1 MPACMQALAGA
12 EHAPSLQTPPTAP
25 PPEHTHVIH
34 HYDLLALGAATC
46 WAASGMLSATPSKA
60 LGAIA
65 FVRWRMMTV
74 ALLLW
79 ALVAMFST
87 LPPLALHSWGVMIAS
102 GLVGI
107 FVGDTLLFA
116 AMNRL
121 GPRRTGVLFAS
132 HALFSAVLGYL
143 FLSERLG
150 LQAYVGAGI
159 TVAGVMVAVAWG
171 NGKRPSSNSQAPDWD
186 TTPSTASGVSLALL
200 AALGQA
206 TGALIAKPALGSVI
220 DGVHG
225 SVGFDPVAASAVR
238 VTAAVGALWVWRWLN
253 PRVAGAQCA
262 LTWPLLRQTAAS
274 SWVGM
279 GLGMGL
285 LLWALRDG
293 PVGSVGVLSGL
304 SPVLILP
311 MPWWKLGR
319 APAAGAWLGAL
330 IAVLGTA
337 LVVAR

>member
-1 MPACMQALAGA
+1 MQ
-12 EHAPSLQTPPTAP
+12 
-25 PPEHTHVIH
+25 

-46 WAASGMLSATPSKA
+46 WAASGLLSAAPSKA

-65 FVRWRMMTV
+65 FVRWRMTTVTFVLWLLV
-74 ALLLW
+74 AL
-79 ALVAMFST
+79 FSQ
-87 LPPLALHSWGVMIAS
+87 LPPLAVDTWGVMVAS

-132 HALFSAVLGYL
+132 HALFSALLGYL

-150 LQAYVGAGI
+150 VQAYIGAGV

-171 NGKRPSSNSQAPDWD
+171 NSKTNVSEWD
-186 TTPSTASGVSLALL
+186 SAPSTVAGVSLALL

-206 TGALIAKPALGSVI
+206 TGALIAKPALG
-220 DGVHG
+220 GNL
-225 SVGFDPVAASAVR
+225 GFDPVAASAVR
-238 VTAAVGALWVWRWLN
+238 VTAAVSALWLWRVVN
-253 PRVAGAQCA
+253 PRSASAHSP
-262 LTWPLLRQTAAS
+262 LTWTLLKQTAIS

-311 MPWWKLGR
+311 MLWWTFR
-319 APAAGAWLGAL
+319 SAPAPGAWIGAAV
-330 IAVLGTA
+330 AVLGTA
-337 LVVAR
+337 MVVAR

>member
-1 MPACMQALAGA
+1 LIQ
-12 EHAPSLQTPPTAP
+12 
-25 PPEHTHVIH
+25 

-46 WAASGMLSATPSKA
+46 WAASGLLSAAPSKA

-65 FVRWRMMTV
+65 FVRWRMTTVTFVLWLLV
-74 ALLLW
+74 AL
-79 ALVAMFST
+79 FSQ
-87 LPPLALHSWGVMIAS
+87 LPPLAVDTWGVMVAS

-132 HALFSAVLGYL
+132 HALFSALLGYL

-150 LQAYVGAGI
+150 VQAYIGAGV

-171 NGKRPSSNSQAPDWD
+171 NSKTNVSEWD
-186 TTPSTASGVSLALL
+186 SAPSTVAGVSLALL

-206 TGALIAKPALGSVI
+206 TGALIAKPALGG
-220 DGVHG
+220 DL
-225 SVGFDPVAASAVR
+225 GFDPVAASAVR
-238 VTAAVGALWVWRWLN
+238 VTAAVSALWLWRVVN
-253 PRVAGAQCA
+253 PRSASAHSP
-262 LTWPLLRQTAAS
+262 LTWTLLKQTAIS

-311 MPWWKLGR
+311 MLWWTFR
-319 APAAGAWLGAL
+319 SAPAPGAWIGAAV
-330 IAVLGTA
+330 AVLGTA
-337 LVVAR
+337 MVVAR

>member
-1 MPACMQALAGA
+1 MQ
-12 EHAPSLQTPPTAP
+12 
-25 PPEHTHVIH
+25 

-46 WAASGMLSATPSKA
+46 WAASGLLSAAPSKA

-65 FVRWRMMTV
+65 FVRWRMTTVTFVLWLLV
-74 ALLLW
+74 AL
-79 ALVAMFST
+79 FSQ
-87 LPPLALHSWGVMIAS
+87 LPPLALDTWGVMVAS

-132 HALFSAVLGYL
+132 HALFSALLGYL

-150 LQAYVGAGI
+150 VQAYIGAGV

-171 NGKRPSSNSQAPDWD
+171 NSKTNVSEWD
-186 TTPSTASGVSLALL
+186 SAPSTVAGVSLALL

-206 TGALIAKPALGSVI
+206 TGALIAKPALGG
-220 DGVHG
+220 DL
-225 SVGFDPVAASAVR
+225 GFDPVAASAVR
-238 VTAAVGALWVWRWLN
+238 VTAAVSALWLWRVVN
-253 PRVAGAQCA
+253 PRSASAHSP
-262 LTWPLLRQTAAS
+262 LTWALLKQTAIS

-311 MPWWKLGR
+311 MLWWTFR
-319 APAAGAWLGAL
+319 SAPAPGAWIGAAV
-330 IAVLGTA
+330 AVLGTA
-337 LVVAR
+337 MVVAR

>member
-1 MPACMQALAGA
+1 MQ
-12 EHAPSLQTPPTAP
+12 
-25 PPEHTHVIH
+25 

-46 WAASGMLSATPSKA
+46 WAASGLLSAAPSKA

-74 ALLLW
+74 TFVLW
-79 ALVAMFST
+79 LLVALFSQ
-87 LPPLALHSWGVMIAS
+87 LPPLAVNTWGVMVAS

-132 HALFSAVLGYL
+132 HALFSALLGYL

-150 LQAYVGAGI
+150 VQAYIGAGV

-171 NGKRPSSNSQAPDWD
+171 NSKTNVSEWD
-186 TTPSTASGVSLALL
+186 SAPSTVAGVSLALL

-206 TGALIAKPALGSVI
+206 TGALIAKPALGG
-220 DGVHG
+220 DL
-225 SVGFDPVAASAVR
+225 GFDPVAASAVR
-238 VTAAVGALWVWRWLN
+238 VTAAVSALWLWRVVN
-253 PRVAGAQCA
+253 PGSASAHSP
-262 LTWPLLRQTAAS
+262 LTWTLLKQTAIS

-311 MPWWKLGR
+311 MLWWTFR
-319 APAAGAWLGAL
+319 SAPAPGAWIGAAV
-330 IAVLGTA
+330 AVLGTA
-337 LVVAR
+337 MVVAR

>member
-1 MPACMQALAGA
+1 MIQ
-12 EHAPSLQTPPTAP
+12 
-25 PPEHTHVIH
+25 

-46 WAASGMLSATPSKA
+46 WAASGLLSAAPSKA

-65 FVRWRMMTV
+65 FVRWRMTTVTFVLWLLV
-74 ALLLW
+74 AL
-79 ALVAMFST
+79 FSQ
-87 LPPLALHSWGVMIAS
+87 LPPLAVDTWGVMVAS

-132 HALFSAVLGYL
+132 HALFSALLGYL

-150 LQAYVGAGI
+150 VQAYIGAGV

-171 NGKRPSSNSQAPDWD
+171 NSKTNVSEWD
-186 TTPSTASGVSLALL
+186 SAPSTVAGVSLALL

-206 TGALIAKPALGSVI
+206 TGALIAKPALGG
-220 DGVHG
+220 DL
-225 SVGFDPVAASAVR
+225 GFDPVAASAVR
-238 VTAAVGALWVWRWLN
+238 VTAAVSALWLWRVVN
-253 PRVAGAQCA
+253 PRSASAHSP
-262 LTWPLLRQTAAS
+262 LTWTLLKQTAIS

-311 MPWWKLGR
+311 MLWWTFR
-319 APAAGAWLGAL
+319 SAPAPGAWIGAAV
-330 IAVLGTA
+330 AVLGTA
-337 LVVAR
+337 MVVAR

>member
-1 MPACMQALAGA
+1 MTFVLW
-12 EHAPSLQTPPTAP
+12 
-25 PPEHTHVIH
+25 
-34 HYDLLALGAATC
+34 LL
-46 WAASGMLSATPSKA
+46 
-60 LGAIA
+60 
-65 FVRWRMMTV
+65 V
-74 ALLLW
+74 AL
-79 ALVAMFST
+79 FSQ
-87 LPPLALHSWGVMIAS
+87 LPPLAVNTWGVMVAS

-132 HALFSAVLGYL
+132 HALFSALLGYL

-150 LQAYVGAGI
+150 VQAYIGAGV

-171 NGKRPSSNSQAPDWD
+171 NSKTNVSEWD
-186 TTPSTASGVSLALL
+186 SAPSTVAGVSLALL

-206 TGALIAKPALGSVI
+206 TGALIAKPALGG
-220 DGVHG
+220 DL
-225 SVGFDPVAASAVR
+225 GFDPVAASAVR
-238 VTAAVGALWVWRWLN
+238 VTAAVSALWLWRVVN
-253 PRVAGAQCA
+253 PRSASAHSP
-262 LTWPLLRQTAAS
+262 LTWTLLKQTAIS

-311 MPWWKLGR
+311 MLWWTFR
-319 APAAGAWLGAL
+319 SAPAPGAWIGAAV
-330 IAVLGTA
+330 AVLGTA
-337 LVVAR
+337 MVVAR

>member
-1 MPACMQALAGA
+1 MQ
-12 EHAPSLQTPPTAP
+12 
-25 PPEHTHVIH
+25 

-46 WAASGMLSATPSKA
+46 WAASGLLSAAPSKA

-65 FVRWRMMTV
+65 FVRWRMTTVTFVLWLLV
-74 ALLLW
+74 AL
-79 ALVAMFST
+79 FSQ
-87 LPPLALHSWGVMIAS
+87 LPPLAVDTWGVMVAS

-132 HALFSAVLGYL
+132 HALFSALLGYL

-150 LQAYVGAGI
+150 VQAYIGAGV

-171 NGKRPSSNSQAPDWD
+171 NSKTNISEWD
-186 TTPSTASGVSLALL
+186 SAPSTVAGVSLALL

-206 TGALIAKPALGSVI
+206 TGALIAKPALGG
-220 DGVHG
+220 DL
-225 SVGFDPVAASAVR
+225 GFDPVAASAVR
-238 VTAAVGALWVWRWLN
+238 VTAAVSALWLWRVVN
-253 PRVAGAQCA
+253 PRSASAHSP
-262 LTWPLLRQTAAS
+262 LTWTLLKQTAIS

-311 MPWWKLGR
+311 MLWWTFR
-319 APAAGAWLGAL
+319 SAPAPGAWIGAAV
-330 IAVLGTA
+330 AVLGTA
-337 LVVAR
+337 MVVAR

>member
-1 MPACMQALAGA
+1 M
-12 EHAPSLQTPPTAP
+12 
-25 PPEHTHVIH
+25 IH

-46 WAASGMLSATPSKA
+46 WAASGMLSAAPSKA

-79 ALVAMFST
+79 ALVAAFSQ
-87 LPPLALHSWGVMIAS
+87 LPPFALSNWGAMIAS

-132 HALFSAVLGYL
+132 HALFSALLGYL

-150 LQAYVGAGI
+150 AQAYVGAAI
-159 TVAGVMVAVAWG
+159 TVAGVMIAVAWG
-171 NGKRPSSNSQAPDWD
+171 QSKTNITEWD
-186 TTPSTASGVSLALL
+186 ATPSTTLGVSLALL

-206 TGALIAKPALGSVI
+206 TGALIAKPALGG
-220 DGVHG
+220 DL
-225 SVGFDPVAASAVR
+225 GFDPIAASAVR
-238 VTAAVGALWVWRWLN
+238 VTAAVSALWVWRFIN
-253 PRVAGAQCA
+253 PRVAGAQSP
-262 LTWPLLRQTAAS
+262 LTWTLLKQTAFS

-279 GLGMGL
+279 GVGMGL

-311 MPWWKLGR
+311 MLWWKFGR
-319 APAAGAWLGAL
+319 SPAAGAWVGAVV
-330 IAVLGTA
+330 AVVGTG

>member
-1 MPACMQALAGA
+1 LMQ
-12 EHAPSLQTPPTAP
+12 
-25 PPEHTHVIH
+25 

-46 WAASGMLSATPSKA
+46 WAASGLLSAAPSKA

-65 FVRWRMMTV
+65 FVRWRMTTVTFVLWLLV
-74 ALLLW
+74 AL
-79 ALVAMFST
+79 FSQ
-87 LPPLALHSWGVMIAS
+87 LPPLAVDTWGVMVAS

-132 HALFSAVLGYL
+132 HALFSALLGYL

-150 LQAYVGAGI
+150 VQAYIGAGV

-171 NGKRPSSNSQAPDWD
+171 NSKTNVSEWD
-186 TTPSTASGVSLALL
+186 SAPSTVAGVSLALL

-206 TGALIAKPALGSVI
+206 TGALIAKPALGG
-220 DGVHG
+220 DL
-225 SVGFDPVAASAVR
+225 GFDPVAASAVR
-238 VTAAVGALWVWRWLN
+238 VTAAVSALWLWRVVN
-253 PRVAGAQCA
+253 PRSASAHSP
-262 LTWPLLRQTAAS
+262 LTWTLLKQTAIS

-311 MPWWKLGR
+311 MLWWTFR
-319 APAAGAWLGAL
+319 SAPAPGAWIGAAV
-330 IAVLGTA
+330 AVLGTA
-337 LVVAR
+337 MVVAR

>member
-1 MPACMQALAGA
+1 MQ
-12 EHAPSLQTPPTAP
+12 
-25 PPEHTHVIH
+25 

-46 WAASGMLSATPSKA
+46 WAASGLLSAAPSKA

-65 FVRWRMMTV
+65 FVRWRMTTVTFVLWLLV
-74 ALLLW
+74 AL
-79 ALVAMFST
+79 FSQ
-87 LPPLALHSWGVMIAS
+87 LPPLAVNTWGVMVAS

-132 HALFSAVLGYL
+132 HALFSALLGYL

-150 LQAYVGAGI
+150 VQAYIGAGV

-171 NGKRPSSNSQAPDWD
+171 NSKTNVSEWD
-186 TTPSTASGVSLALL
+186 SAPSTVAGVSLAVL

-206 TGALIAKPALGSVI
+206 TGALIAKPALGG
-220 DGVHG
+220 DL
-225 SVGFDPVAASAVR
+225 GFDPVAASAVR
-238 VTAAVGALWVWRWLN
+238 VTAAVSALWLWRVVN
-253 PRVAGAQCA
+253 PRSASAHSP
-262 LTWPLLRQTAAS
+262 LTWTLLKQTAIS

-311 MPWWKLGR
+311 MLWWTFR
-319 APAAGAWLGAL
+319 SAPAPGAWIGAAV
-330 IAVLGTA
+330 AVLGTA
-337 LVVAR
+337 MVVAR

>member
-1 MPACMQALAGA
+1 MQ
-12 EHAPSLQTPPTAP
+12 
-25 PPEHTHVIH
+25 

-46 WAASGMLSATPSKA
+46 WAASGLLSAAPSKA

-65 FVRWRMMTV
+65 FVRWRMTTVTFVLWLLV
-74 ALLLW
+74 AL
-79 ALVAMFST
+79 FSQ
-87 LPPLALHSWGVMIAS
+87 LPPLAVDTWGVMVAS

-132 HALFSAVLGYL
+132 HALFSALLGYL

-150 LQAYVGAGI
+150 VQAYIGAGV

-171 NGKRPSSNSQAPDWD
+171 NSKTNVSEWD
-186 TTPSTASGVSLALL
+186 SAPSTVAGVSLALL

-206 TGALIAKPALGSVI
+206 TGALIAKPALGG
-220 DGVHG
+220 D
-225 SVGFDPVAASAVR
+225 VGFDPVAASAVR
-238 VTAAVGALWVWRWLN
+238 VTAAVSALWLWRVVN
-253 PRVAGAQCA
+253 PRSASAHSP
-262 LTWPLLRQTAAS
+262 LTWTLLKQTAIS

-311 MPWWKLGR
+311 MLWWTFR
-319 APAAGAWLGAL
+319 SAPAPGAWIGAAV
-330 IAVLGTA
+330 AVLGTA
-337 LVVAR
+337 MVVAR

>member
-1 MPACMQALAGA
+1 MQ
-12 EHAPSLQTPPTAP
+12 
-25 PPEHTHVIH
+25 

-46 WAASGMLSATPSKA
+46 WAASGLLSAAPSKA

-65 FVRWRMMTV
+65 FVRWRMTTVTFVLWLLV
-74 ALLLW
+74 AL
-79 ALVAMFST
+79 FSQ
-87 LPPLALHSWGVMIAS
+87 LPPLAVDTWGVMVAS

-132 HALFSAVLGYL
+132 HALFSALLGYL

-150 LQAYVGAGI
+150 VQAYIGAGV

-171 NGKRPSSNSQAPDWD
+171 NSKTNVSEWD
-186 TTPSTASGVSLALL
+186 SAPSTVAGVSLALL

-206 TGALIAKPALGSVI
+206 TGALIAKPALGG
-220 DGVHG
+220 DL
-225 SVGFDPVAASAVR
+225 GFDPVAASAVR
-238 VTAAVGALWVWRWLN
+238 VTAAVSALWLWRVVN
-253 PRVAGAQCA
+253 PRSASAHSP
-262 LTWPLLRQTAAS
+262 LTWTLLKQTAIS

-279 GLGMGL
+279 GVGMGL

-311 MPWWKLGR
+311 MLWWTFR
-319 APAAGAWLGAL
+319 SAPAPGAWIGAAV
-330 IAVLGTA
+330 AVLGTA
-337 LVVAR
+337 MVVAR

>member
-1 MPACMQALAGA
+1 MQ
-12 EHAPSLQTPPTAP
+12 
-25 PPEHTHVIH
+25 

-46 WAASGMLSATPSKA
+46 WAASGLLSAAPSKA

-65 FVRWRMMTV
+65 FVRWRMTTVTFVLWLLV
-74 ALLLW
+74 AL
-79 ALVAMFST
+79 FSQ
-87 LPPLALHSWGVMIAS
+87 LPPLAVDTWGVMVAS

-132 HALFSAVLGYL
+132 HALFSALLGYL

-150 LQAYVGAGI
+150 VQAYIGAGV

-171 NGKRPSSNSQAPDWD
+171 NSKTNVSEWD
-186 TTPSTASGVSLALL
+186 SAPSTVAGVSLALL

-206 TGALIAKPALGSVI
+206 TGALIAKPALGG
-220 DGVHG
+220 DL
-225 SVGFDPVAASAVR
+225 GFDPVAASAVR
-238 VTAAVGALWVWRWLN
+238 VTAAVSALWLWRVVN
-253 PRVAGAQCA
+253 PGSASAHSP
-262 LTWPLLRQTAAS
+262 LTWTLLKQTAIS

-311 MPWWKLGR
+311 MLWWTFR
-319 APAAGAWLGAL
+319 SAPAPGAWIGAAV
-330 IAVLGTA
+330 AVLGTA
-337 LVVAR
+337 MVVAR

>member
-1 MPACMQALAGA
+1 MMQ
-12 EHAPSLQTPPTAP
+12 
-25 PPEHTHVIH
+25 

-46 WAASGMLSATPSKA
+46 WAASGLLSAAPSKA

-74 ALLLW
+74 TFVLW
-79 ALVAMFST
+79 LLVALFSQ
-87 LPPLALHSWGVMIAS
+87 LPPLAVDTWGVMVAS

-132 HALFSAVLGYL
+132 HALFSALLGYL

-150 LQAYVGAGI
+150 VQAYMGAGV

-171 NGKRPSSNSQAPDWD
+171 NSKTNVSEWD
-186 TTPSTASGVSLALL
+186 SAPSTLAGVSLALL

-206 TGALIAKPALGSVI
+206 TGALIAKPALGG
-220 DGVHG
+220 D
-225 SVGFDPVAASAVR
+225 VGFDPVAASAVR
-238 VTAAVGALWVWRWLN
+238 VTAAVSALWLWRVVN
-253 PRVAGAQCA
+253 PRSASAHSP
-262 LTWPLLRQTAAS
+262 LTWTLLKQTAIS

-279 GLGMGL
+279 GVGMGL

-311 MPWWKLGR
+311 MLWWKFR
-319 APAAGAWLGAL
+319 SAPAPGAWIGAAV
-330 IAVLGTA
+330 AVLGTA
-337 LVVAR
+337 MVVAR

>member
-1 MPACMQALAGA
+1 MQ
-12 EHAPSLQTPPTAP
+12 
-25 PPEHTHVIH
+25 

-46 WAASGMLSATPSKA
+46 WAASGLLSAAPSKA

-65 FVRWRMMTV
+65 FVRWRMTTVTFVLWLLV
-74 ALLLW
+74 AL
-79 ALVAMFST
+79 FSQ
-87 LPPLALHSWGVMIAS
+87 LPPLAVDTWGVMVAS

-132 HALFSAVLGYL
+132 HALFSALLGYL

-150 LQAYVGAGI
+150 VQAYIGAGV

-171 NGKRPSSNSQAPDWD
+171 NSKTNVSEWD
-186 TTPSTASGVSLALL
+186 SAPSTVAGVSLAVL

-206 TGALIAKPALGSVI
+206 TGALIAKPALGG
-220 DGVHG
+220 DL
-225 SVGFDPVAASAVR
+225 GFDPVAASAVR
-238 VTAAVGALWVWRWLN
+238 VTAAVSALWLWRVVN
-253 PRVAGAQCA
+253 PGSASAHSP
-262 LTWPLLRQTAAS
+262 LTWALLKQTAIS

-311 MPWWKLGR
+311 MLWWTFR
-319 APAAGAWLGAL
+319 SAPAPGAWIGAAV
-330 IAVLGTA
+330 AVLGTA
-337 LVVAR
+337 MVVAR

>member
-1 MPACMQALAGA
+1 MQ
-12 EHAPSLQTPPTAP
+12 
-25 PPEHTHVIH
+25 

-46 WAASGMLSATPSKA
+46 WAASGLLSAAPSKA

-65 FVRWRMMTV
+65 FVRWRMTTVTFVLWLLV
-74 ALLLW
+74 AL
-79 ALVAMFST
+79 FSQ
-87 LPPLALHSWGVMIAS
+87 LPPLAVDTWGVMVAS

-132 HALFSAVLGYL
+132 HALFSALLGYL

-150 LQAYVGAGI
+150 VQAYIGAGV

-171 NGKRPSSNSQAPDWD
+171 NSKTNVSEWD
-186 TTPSTASGVSLALL
+186 SAPSTVAGVSLALL

-206 TGALIAKPALGSVI
+206 TGALIAKPALGG
-220 DGVHG
+220 DL
-225 SVGFDPVAASAVR
+225 GFDPVAASAVR
-238 VTAAVGALWVWRWLN
+238 VTAAVSALWLWRMVN
-253 PRVAGAQCA
+253 PRSASAHSP
-262 LTWPLLRQTAAS
+262 LTWTLLKQTAIS

-311 MPWWKLGR
+311 MLWWTFR
-319 APAAGAWLGAL
+319 SAPAPGAWIGAAV
-330 IAVLGTA
+330 AVLGTA
-337 LVVAR
+337 MVVAR

>member
-1 MPACMQALAGA
+1 MQ
-12 EHAPSLQTPPTAP
+12 
-25 PPEHTHVIH
+25 

-46 WAASGMLSATPSKA
+46 WAASGLLSAAPSKA

-65 FVRWRMMTV
+65 FVRWRMTTVTFVLWLLV
-74 ALLLW
+74 AL
-79 ALVAMFST
+79 FSQ
-87 LPPLALHSWGVMIAS
+87 LPPLALDTWGVMVAS

-132 HALFSAVLGYL
+132 HALFSALLGYL

-150 LQAYVGAGI
+150 VQAYIGAGV

-171 NGKRPSSNSQAPDWD
+171 NSKTNVSEWDSAPSSVA
-186 TTPSTASGVSLALL
+186 GVSLALL

-206 TGALIAKPALGSVI
+206 TGALIAKPALGG
-220 DGVHG
+220 DL
-225 SVGFDPVAASAVR
+225 GFDPVAASAVR
-238 VTAAVGALWVWRWLN
+238 VTAAVSALWLWRVVN
-253 PRVAGAQCA
+253 PRSASAHSP
-262 LTWPLLRQTAAS
+262 LTWTLLKQTAIS

-311 MPWWKLGR
+311 MLWWTFR
-319 APAAGAWLGAL
+319 SAPAPGAWIGAAV
-330 IAVLGTA
+330 AVLGTA
-337 LVVAR
+337 MVVAR

>member
-1 MPACMQALAGA
+1 MQ
-12 EHAPSLQTPPTAP
+12 
-25 PPEHTHVIH
+25 

-46 WAASGMLSATPSKA
+46 WAASGLLSAAPSKA

-65 FVRWRMMTV
+65 FVRWRMTTVTFVLWLLV
-74 ALLLW
+74 AL
-79 ALVAMFST
+79 FSQ
-87 LPPLALHSWGVMIAS
+87 LPPLAVDTWGVMVAS

-132 HALFSAVLGYL
+132 HALLSALLGYL

-150 LQAYVGAGI
+150 VQAYIGAGV

-171 NGKRPSSNSQAPDWD
+171 NSKTNVSEWD
-186 TTPSTASGVSLALL
+186 SAPSTVAGVSLALL

-206 TGALIAKPALGSVI
+206 TGALIAKPALGG
-220 DGVHG
+220 DL
-225 SVGFDPVAASAVR
+225 GFDPVAASAVR
-238 VTAAVGALWVWRWLN
+238 VTAAVSALWLWRVVN
-253 PRVAGAQCA
+253 PRSASAHSP
-262 LTWPLLRQTAAS
+262 LTWTLLKQTAIS

-311 MPWWKLGR
+311 MLWWTFR
-319 APAAGAWLGAL
+319 SAPAPGAWIGAAV
-330 IAVLGTA
+330 AVLGTA
-337 LVVAR
+337 MVVAR

>member
-1 MPACMQALAGA
+1 MQ
-12 EHAPSLQTPPTAP
+12 
-25 PPEHTHVIH
+25 

-46 WAASGMLSATPSKA
+46 WAASGLLSAAPSKA

-65 FVRWRMMTV
+65 FVRWRMTTVTFVLWLLV
-74 ALLLW
+74 AL
-79 ALVAMFST
+79 FSQ
-87 LPPLALHSWGVMIAS
+87 LPPLAVNTWGVMVAS

-132 HALFSAVLGYL
+132 HALFSALLGYL

-150 LQAYVGAGI
+150 VQAYIGAGV

-171 NGKRPSSNSQAPDWD
+171 NSKTNVSEWD
-186 TTPSTASGVSLALL
+186 SAPSTVAGVSLALL

-206 TGALIAKPALGSVI
+206 TGALIAKPALGG
-220 DGVHG
+220 DL
-225 SVGFDPVAASAVR
+225 GFDPVAASAVR
-238 VTAAVGALWVWRWLN
+238 VTAAVSALWLWRVVN
-253 PRVAGAQCA
+253 PGSASAHSP
-262 LTWPLLRQTAAS
+262 LTWTLLKQTAIS

-311 MPWWKLGR
+311 MLWWTFR
-319 APAAGAWLGAL
+319 SAPAPGAWIGAAV
-330 IAVLGTA
+330 AVLGTA
-337 LVVAR
+337 MVVAR

>member
-1 MPACMQALAGA
+1 MQ
-12 EHAPSLQTPPTAP
+12 
-25 PPEHTHVIH
+25 

-46 WAASGMLSATPSKA
+46 WAASGLLSAAPSKA

-65 FVRWRMMTV
+65 FVRWRMTTVTFVLWLLV
-74 ALLLW
+74 AL
-79 ALVAMFST
+79 FSP
-87 LPPLALHSWGVMIAS
+87 LPPLAVDTWGVMVAS

-132 HALFSAVLGYL
+132 HALFSALLGYL

-150 LQAYVGAGI
+150 VQAYIGAGV

-171 NGKRPSSNSQAPDWD
+171 NSKTNVSEWD
-186 TTPSTASGVSLALL
+186 SAPSTVAGVSLALL

-206 TGALIAKPALGSVI
+206 TGALIAKPALGG
-220 DGVHG
+220 DL
-225 SVGFDPVAASAVR
+225 GFDPVAASAVR
-238 VTAAVGALWVWRWLN
+238 VTAAVSALWLWRVVN
-253 PRVAGAQCA
+253 PRSASAHSP
-262 LTWPLLRQTAAS
+262 LTWTLLKQTAIS

-311 MPWWKLGR
+311 MLWWTFR
-319 APAAGAWLGAL
+319 SAPAPGAWIGAAV
-330 IAVLGTA
+330 AVLGTA
-337 LVVAR
+337 MVVAR

>member
-1 MPACMQALAGA
+1 MQ
-12 EHAPSLQTPPTAP
+12 
-25 PPEHTHVIH
+25 

-46 WAASGMLSATPSKA
+46 WAASGLLSAAPSKA

-65 FVRWRMMTV
+65 FVRWRMTTVTFVLWLLV
-74 ALLLW
+74 AL
-79 ALVAMFST
+79 FSQ
-87 LPPLALHSWGVMIAS
+87 LPPLAVNTWGVMVAS

-132 HALFSAVLGYL
+132 HALFSALLGYL

-150 LQAYVGAGI
+150 VQAYIGAGV

-171 NGKRPSSNSQAPDWD
+171 NSKTNVSEWD
-186 TTPSTASGVSLALL
+186 SAPSTVAGVSLALL

-206 TGALIAKPALGSVI
+206 TGALIAKPALGG
-220 DGVHG
+220 DL
-225 SVGFDPVAASAVR
+225 GFDPVAASAVR
-238 VTAAVGALWVWRWLN
+238 VTAAVSALWLWRVVN
-253 PRVAGAQCA
+253 PRSASAHSP
-262 LTWPLLRQTAAS
+262 LTWTLLKQTAIS

-311 MPWWKLGR
+311 MLWWTFR
-319 APAAGAWLGAL
+319 SAPAPGAWIGAAV
-330 IAVLGTA
+330 AVLGTA
-337 LVVAR
+337 MVVAR

>member
-1 MPACMQALAGA
+1 MIQ
-12 EHAPSLQTPPTAP
+12 
-25 PPEHTHVIH
+25 

-46 WAASGMLSATPSKA
+46 WAASGLLSAAPSKA

-65 FVRWRMMTV
+65 FVRWRMTTVTFVLWLLV
-74 ALLLW
+74 AL
-79 ALVAMFST
+79 FSQ
-87 LPPLALHSWGVMIAS
+87 LPPLAVNTWGVMVAS

-132 HALFSAVLGYL
+132 HALFSALLGYL

-150 LQAYVGAGI
+150 VQAYIGAGV

-171 NGKRPSSNSQAPDWD
+171 KSKTNVSQWD
-186 TTPSTASGVSLALL
+186 SAPSTVAGVSLALL

-206 TGALIAKPALGSVI
+206 TGALIAKPALGG
-220 DGVHG
+220 D
-225 SVGFDPVAASAVR
+225 VGFDPVAASAVR
-238 VTAAVGALWVWRWLN
+238 VTAAVSALWLWRVVN
-253 PRVAGAQCA
+253 PRSASAHSP
-262 LTWPLLRQTAAS
+262 LTWTLLKQTAIS

-311 MPWWKLGR
+311 MLWWTFR
-319 APAAGAWLGAL
+319 SAPAPGAWIGAAV
-330 IAVLGTA
+330 AVLGTA
-337 LVVAR
+337 MVVAR

>member
-1 MPACMQALAGA
+1 MQ
-12 EHAPSLQTPPTAP
+12 
-25 PPEHTHVIH
+25 

-46 WAASGMLSATPSKA
+46 WAASGLLSAAPSKA

-65 FVRWRMMTV
+65 FVRWRMTTVTFVLWLLV
-74 ALLLW
+74 AL
-79 ALVAMFST
+79 FSQ
-87 LPPLALHSWGVMIAS
+87 LPPLALDTWGVMVAS

-132 HALFSAVLGYL
+132 HALFSALLGYL

-150 LQAYVGAGI
+150 VQAYIGAGV

-171 NGKRPSSNSQAPDWD
+171 NSKTNVSEWD
-186 TTPSTASGVSLALL
+186 SAPSTVAGVSLALL

-206 TGALIAKPALGSVI
+206 TGALIAKPALGG
-220 DGVHG
+220 DL
-225 SVGFDPVAASAVR
+225 GFDPVAASAVR
-238 VTAAVGALWVWRWLN
+238 VTAAVSALWLWRVVN
-253 PRVAGAQCA
+253 PRSASAHSP
-262 LTWPLLRQTAAS
+262 LTWTLLKQTAIS

-311 MPWWKLGR
+311 MLWWTFR
-319 APAAGAWLGAL
+319 SAPAPGAWIGAAV
-330 IAVLGTA
+330 AVLGTA
-337 LVVAR
+337 MVVAR

>member
-1 MPACMQALAGA
+1 MQ
-12 EHAPSLQTPPTAP
+12 
-25 PPEHTHVIH
+25 

-46 WAASGMLSATPSKA
+46 WAASGLLSAAPSKA

-65 FVRWRMMTV
+65 FVRWRMTTVTFVLWLLV
-74 ALLLW
+74 AL
-79 ALVAMFST
+79 FSQ
-87 LPPLALHSWGVMIAS
+87 LPPLAVNTWGVMVAS

-132 HALFSAVLGYL
+132 HALFSALLGYL

-150 LQAYVGAGI
+150 VQAYIGAGV

-171 NGKRPSSNSQAPDWD
+171 NSKTNVSEWD
-186 TTPSTASGVSLALL
+186 SAPSTVAGVSLAVL

-206 TGALIAKPALGSVI
+206 TGALIAKPALGG
-220 DGVHG
+220 DL
-225 SVGFDPVAASAVR
+225 GFDPVAASAVR
-238 VTAAVGALWVWRWLN
+238 VTAAVSALWLWRVVN
-253 PRVAGAQCA
+253 PGSASAHSP
-262 LTWPLLRQTAAS
+262 LTWALLKQTAIS

-311 MPWWKLGR
+311 MLWWTFR
-319 APAAGAWLGAL
+319 SAPAPGAWIGAAV
-330 IAVLGTA
+330 AVLGTA
-337 LVVAR
+337 MVVAR

>member
-1 MPACMQALAGA
+1 MQ
-12 EHAPSLQTPPTAP
+12 
-25 PPEHTHVIH
+25 

-46 WAASGMLSATPSKA
+46 WAASGLLSAAPSKA

-65 FVRWRMMTV
+65 FVRWRMTTVTFVLWLLV
-74 ALLLW
+74 AL
-79 ALVAMFST
+79 FSQ
-87 LPPLALHSWGVMIAS
+87 LPPLAVNTWGVMVAS

-132 HALFSAVLGYL
+132 HALFSALLGYL

-150 LQAYVGAGI
+150 VQAYIGAGV

-171 NGKRPSSNSQAPDWD
+171 NSKTNVSEWD
-186 TTPSTASGVSLALL
+186 SAPSTVAGVSLALL

-206 TGALIAKPALGSVI
+206 TGALIAKPALGG
-220 DGVHG
+220 DL
-225 SVGFDPVAASAVR
+225 GFDPVAASAVR
-238 VTAAVGALWVWRWLN
+238 VTAAVSALWLWRVVN
-253 PRVAGAQCA
+253 PGSASAHSP
-262 LTWPLLRQTAAS
+262 LTWALLKQTAIS

-311 MPWWKLGR
+311 MLWWTFR
-319 APAAGAWLGAL
+319 SAPAPGAWIGAAV
-330 IAVLGTA
+330 AVLGTA
-337 LVVAR
+337 MVVAR

>member
-1 MPACMQALAGA
+1 MQ
-12 EHAPSLQTPPTAP
+12 
-25 PPEHTHVIH
+25 

-46 WAASGMLSATPSKA
+46 WAASGLLSAAPSKA

-65 FVRWRMMTV
+65 FVRWRMTTVTFVLWLLV
-74 ALLLW
+74 AL
-79 ALVAMFST
+79 FSQ
-87 LPPLALHSWGVMIAS
+87 LPPLAVDTWGVMVAS

-132 HALFSAVLGYL
+132 HALFSALSGYL

-150 LQAYVGAGI
+150 VQAYIGAGV

-171 NGKRPSSNSQAPDWD
+171 NSKTNVSEWD
-186 TTPSTASGVSLALL
+186 SAPSTVAGVSLAVL

-206 TGALIAKPALGSVI
+206 TGALIAKPALGG
-220 DGVHG
+220 DL
-225 SVGFDPVAASAVR
+225 GFDPVAASAVR
-238 VTAAVGALWVWRWLN
+238 VTAAVSALWLWRVVN
-253 PRVAGAQCA
+253 PRAASA
-262 LTWPLLRQTAAS
+262 HSPLTWTLLKQTAIS

-311 MPWWKLGR
+311 MLWWTFR
-319 APAAGAWLGAL
+319 SAPAPGAWIGAAV
-330 IAVLGTA
+330 AVLGTA
-337 LVVAR
+337 MVVAR

>member
-1 MPACMQALAGA
+1 MQ
-12 EHAPSLQTPPTAP
+12 
-25 PPEHTHVIH
+25 

-46 WAASGMLSATPSKA
+46 WAASGLLSAAPSKA

-65 FVRWRMMTV
+65 FVRWRMTTVTFVLWLLV
-74 ALLLW
+74 AL
-79 ALVAMFST
+79 FSQ
-87 LPPLALHSWGVMIAS
+87 LPPLAVDTWGVMVAS

-132 HALFSAVLGYL
+132 HALFSALLGYL

-150 LQAYVGAGI
+150 VQAYMGAGV

-171 NGKRPSSNSQAPDWD
+171 NSKTNVSEWD
-186 TTPSTASGVSLALL
+186 SAPSTVAGVSLALL

-206 TGALIAKPALGSVI
+206 TGALIAKPALGG
-220 DGVHG
+220 DL
-225 SVGFDPVAASAVR
+225 GFDPVAASAVR
-238 VTAAVGALWVWRWLN
+238 VTAAVSALWLWRVVN
-253 PRVAGAQCA
+253 PRSASAHSP
-262 LTWPLLRQTAAS
+262 LTWTLLKQTAIS

-311 MPWWKLGR
+311 MLWWTFR
-319 APAAGAWLGAL
+319 SAPAPGAWIGAAV
-330 IAVLGTA
+330 AVLGTA
-337 LVVAR
+337 MVVAR

>member
-1 MPACMQALAGA
+1 MQ
-12 EHAPSLQTPPTAP
+12 
-25 PPEHTHVIH
+25 

-46 WAASGMLSATPSKA
+46 WAASGLLSAAPSKA

-65 FVRWRMMTV
+65 FVRWRMTTVTFVLWLLV
-74 ALLLW
+74 AL
-79 ALVAMFST
+79 FSQ
-87 LPPLALHSWGVMIAS
+87 LPPLAVDTWGVMVAS

-132 HALFSAVLGYL
+132 HALFSALLGYL

-150 LQAYVGAGI
+150 VQAYIGAGV

-171 NGKRPSSNSQAPDWD
+171 NSKTNVSEWD
-186 TTPSTASGVSLALL
+186 SAPSTVAGVSLALL

-206 TGALIAKPALGSVI
+206 TGALIAKPALGG
-220 DGVHG
+220 DL
-225 SVGFDPVAASAVR
+225 GFDPVAASAVR
-238 VTAAVGALWVWRWLN
+238 VTAAVSALWLWRVVN
-253 PRVAGAQCA
+253 PRSASAHSP
-262 LTWPLLRQTAAS
+262 LTWTLLKQTAIS

-311 MPWWKLGR
+311 MLWWTFR
-319 APAAGAWLGAL
+319 SAPAPGAWIGAAV
-330 IAVLGTA
+330 AVLGTA
-337 LVVAR
+337 MVVAR

>member
-1 MPACMQALAGA
+1 MQ
-12 EHAPSLQTPPTAP
+12 
-25 PPEHTHVIH
+25 

-46 WAASGMLSATPSKA
+46 WAASGLLSAAPSKA

-65 FVRWRMMTV
+65 FVRWRMTTVTFVLWLLV
-74 ALLLW
+74 AL
-79 ALVAMFST
+79 FSQ
-87 LPPLALHSWGVMIAS
+87 LPPLAVDTWGVMVAS

-132 HALFSAVLGYL
+132 HALFSALLGYL

-150 LQAYVGAGI
+150 VQAYIGAGV

-171 NGKRPSSNSQAPDWD
+171 NSKTNVSEWD
-186 TTPSTASGVSLALL
+186 SAPSTVAGVSLAVL

-206 TGALIAKPALGSVI
+206 TGALIAKPALGG
-220 DGVHG
+220 DL
-225 SVGFDPVAASAVR
+225 GFDPVAASAVR
-238 VTAAVGALWVWRWLN
+238 VTAAVSALWLWRVVN
-253 PRVAGAQCA
+253 PRSASAHSP
-262 LTWPLLRQTAAS
+262 LTWTLLKQTAIS

-311 MPWWKLGR
+311 MLWWTFR
-319 APAAGAWLGAL
+319 SAPAPGAWIGAAV
-330 IAVLGTA
+330 AVLGTA
-337 LVVAR
+337 MVVAR